1 MLIINIVKGIFLLT
15 FNIIKYLVT
24 LYFRF
29 LREYPIE
36 TIVITILII
45 VFG

>member
-15 FNIIKYLVT
+15 FYIMKYLIT

-29 LREYPIE
+29 LREHPIK
-36 TIVITILII
+36 TIIFTILII
-45 VFG
+45 VFD